1 MKLLINEQ
9 PLQLLPSLVHLVGL
23 NEALFLQQLH
33 FRSLIS
39 KNVRDEYQWVYKTV
53 DQWQEE
59 FSFLSCMTIK
69 RTIYN
74 LEKQEYLI
82 STSEYN
88 KMKIDKTK
96 WYRIDYTK
104 LPVLSIQDDT
114 SFEEAMPA
122 KSELDIPHAMSQPD
136 TSPNE
141 KEDDATFQSDTPDVS
156 LRNAVSYQSET
167 KDCTTLVRPI
177 TKELKELK
185 KIKNNDLVEKPL
197 DVTLFV
203 IAYLNEKTGK
213 QFKATS
219 AATKKFIRARV
230 KEGYTQQDFVQVI
243 DLKVSQWNTH
253 PEFRAYLRPSTLF
266 NPTNFENYLN
276 EQPAIPVEN
285 MQRRVP
291 QSPVLDFS
299 GGEYLG

>member
-39 KNVRDEYQWVYKTV
+39 QNKRDGHLWVYKTY
-53 DQWQEE
+53 DQWLEE
-59 FSFLSCMTIK
+59 FSFLSRMTIK

-74 LEKQEYLI
+74 LEKQGYLI

-96 WYRIDYTK
+96 WYRIDYSK
-104 LPVLSIQDDT
+104 LPAFSIQNDT
-114 SFEEAMPA
+114 SVEEVVPA
-122 KSELDIPHAMSQPD
+122 NSELEIDH
-136 TSPNE
+136 
-141 KEDDATFQSDTPDVS
+141 ATFQSDTTDVS

-167 KDCTTLVRPI
+167 KDCTNVVRPI
-177 TKELKELK
+177 TKELKELR
-185 KIKNNDLVEKPL
+185 KIKNKELVEKPL
-197 DVTLFV
+197 DVTHFV

-213 QFKATS
+213 QFKAAS
-219 AATKKFIRARV
+219 AATKKFINARV

-243 DLKVSQWNTH
+243 DLKVSQWNNN
-253 PEFRAYLRPSTLF
+253 PEYRAYLRPSTLF

-276 EQPAIPVEN
+276 EQPAVPVQAT
-285 MQRRVP
+285 QRRVP

-299 GGEYLG
+299 QGENLG

>member
-9 PLQLLPSLVHLVGL
+9 PLQLLPSLVHLVGV

-39 KNVRDEYQWVYKTV
+39 KNVRDEYRWVYKTV

-74 LEKQEYLI
+74 LEKQGYLI
-82 STSEYN
+82 STSQYN

-104 LPVLSIQDDT
+104 LPVLSSQDDT
-114 SFEEAMPA
+114 SGEETVLE
-122 KSELDIPHAMSQPD
+122 KSELEVEH
-136 TSPNE
+136 
-141 KEDDATFQSDTPDVS
+141 ATFQSDTTDVS
-156 LRNAVSYQSET
+156 LRNAVSYQHET
-167 KDCTTLVRPI
+167 RDCTNVRRPI
-177 TKELKELK
+177 TKELKEPK
-185 KIKNNDLVEKPL
+185 EVKNKELVEKPL
-197 DVTLFV
+197 DVTHFV

-219 AATKKFIRARV
+219 AATKKFINARV
-230 KEGYTQQDFVQVI
+230 KEGYTQQDFIQVI
-243 DLKVSQWNTH
+243 DLKVSQWNNDPKYH
-253 PEFRAYLRPSTLF
+253 AYLRPSTLF

-276 EQPAIPVEN
+276 EQPVIPTQVV
-285 MQRRVP
+285 QRQVYH
-291 QSPVLDFS
+291 SPVLDFS
-299 GGEYLG
+299 QGENLG

>member
-39 KNVRDEYQWVYKTV
+39 KNVRDDYRWVYKTV

-74 LEKQEYLI
+74 LEKQGYLI
-82 STSEYN
+82 STSLYN

-104 LPVLSIQDDT
+104 LPVFSSQEDT
-114 SFEEAMPA
+114 SVEETVLA
-122 KSELDIPHAMSQPD
+122 KSELEVDHAM
-136 TSPNE
+136 
-141 KEDDATFQSDTPDVS
+141 FQSDTTDVS
-156 LRNAVSYQSET
+156 LRNAVSYQHET
-167 KDCTTLVRPI
+167 RDCTNVRRPI
-177 TKELKELK
+177 TKELKEPK
-185 KIKNNDLVEKPL
+185 EIKNKELVEKPL
-197 DVTLFV
+197 DVTHFV
-203 IAYLNEKTGK
+203 ISYLNEKTGK
-213 QFKATS
+213 QFKTTS
-219 AATKKFIRARV
+219 AATKKFINARV
-230 KEGYTQQDFVQVI
+230 KEGYTQQDFIQVI
-243 DLKVSQWNTH
+243 DLKVTQWNNN
-253 PEFRAYLRPSTLF
+253 PEYRAYLRPSTLF

-276 EQPAIPVEN
+276 EQPVIPTQAV
-285 MQRRVP
+285 QRHVYRA
-291 QSPVLDFS
+291 PVLDFS
-299 GGEYLG
+299 RGENLG

>member
-1 MKLLINEQ
+1 MKLLLNEQ

-39 KNVRDEYQWVYKTV
+39 KNMRDGHLWVCKTY
-53 DQWQEE
+53 DQWLEE
-59 FSFLSCMTIK
+59 FSFLSRMTIK

-74 LEKQEYLI
+74 LEKQGYLI

-104 LPVLSIQDDT
+104 LPALSIQDET
-114 SFEEAMPA
+114 PVAEAVPE
-122 KSELDIPHAMSQPD
+122 KSELEIDHAM
-136 TSPNE
+136 
-141 KEDDATFQSDTPDVS
+141 FQSDTTDVS
-156 LRNAVSYQSET
+156 FRNAVSYQSET
-167 KDCTTLVRPI
+167 KDCTNMGRPI

-185 KIKNNDLVEKPL
+185 ELKNKDCVEKPL
-197 DVTLFV
+197 DDTHVV
-203 IAYLNEKTGK
+203 IAYLNEQTGK

-219 AATKKFIRARV
+219 AATKKFIHARV
-230 KEGYTQQDFVQVI
+230 KEGYTREDFIRVI
-243 DLKVSQWNTH
+243 DRKVSQWNHH
-253 PEFRAYLRPSTLF
+253 PEYRAYLRPSTLF

-276 EQPAIPVEN
+276 EQPAKPIQTTQNYVLHSTE
-285 MQRRVP
+285 
-291 QSPVLDFS
+291 LDFS
-299 GGEYLG
+299 QGEDLGNLASVVEK

>member
-9 PLQLLPSLVHLVGL
+9 PLQLLPSLVHVVGL

-39 KNVRDEYQWVYKTV
+39 KNMRDGHLWVYKTY
-53 DQWQEE
+53 DQWLEE
-59 FSFLSCMTIK
+59 FSFLSRMTIK

-74 LEKQEYLI
+74 LEKQGYLI

-104 LPVLSIQDDT
+104 LPVQSIQDDA
-114 SFEEAMPA
+114 SVEETIPT
-122 KSELDIPHAMSQPD
+122 KSELETDHATSQTE
-136 TSPNE
+136 TSLNQ
-141 KEDDATFQSDTPDVS
+141 KEEDAMFQSDTTDVS
-156 LRNAVSYQSET
+156 LRNAVSYQIET
-167 KDCTTLVRPI
+167 KDCTDMVRPI

-185 KIKNNDLVEKPL
+185 ETKNKDLVEKPL
-197 DVTLFV
+197 DVTHFV

-219 AATKKFIRARV
+219 AATKKFIQARV
-230 KEGYTQQDFVQVI
+230 KEGYTQQDFIQVI
-243 DLKVSQWNTH
+243 DLKVSKWNHH
-253 PEFRAYLRPSTLF
+253 PEYRAYLRPSTLF

-276 EQPAIPVEN
+276 EQPAIPVQTV
-285 MQRRVP
+285 QRPVP
-291 QSPVLDFS
+291 HSPVLDFS
-299 GGEYLG
+299 KGEDLG

>member
-39 KNVRDEYQWVYKTV
+39 KNMRDGHLWVYKTY
-53 DQWQEE
+53 DQWLEE
-59 FSFLSCMTIK
+59 FSFLSRMTIK

-74 LEKQEYLI
+74 LEKQGYLI

-104 LPVLSIQDDT
+104 LPAFSIQDDT
-114 SFEEAMPA
+114 LVEEVVPE
-122 KSELDIPHAMSQPD
+122 KSELEI
-136 TSPNE
+136 
-141 KEDDATFQSDTPDVS
+141 DDATFQSDPTDVS

-167 KDCTTLVRPI
+167 KDCTHLVRPI

-185 KIKNNDLVEKPL
+185 RIKNKDCVEKPL
-197 DVTLFV
+197 DVTHFV

-219 AATKKFIRARV
+219 AATKKFINARV
-230 KEGYTQQDFVQVI
+230 KEGYTQQDFIQVI
-243 DLKVSQWNTH
+243 DLKASQWNSN
-253 PEFRAYLRPSTLF
+253 PEYRAYLRPSTLF

-276 EQPAIPVEN
+276 EQPVIPV
-285 MQRRVP
+285 QHTPRRVP
-291 QSPVLDFS
+291 ESPVLDFS
-299 GGEYLG
+299 RGENLG

>member
-39 KNVRDEYQWVYKTV
+39 KNVRDGHQWVYKTY
-53 DQWQEE
+53 DQWLEE
-59 FSFLSCMTIK
+59 FSFLSRMTIK

-74 LEKQEYLI
+74 LEKQGYLI

-104 LPVLSIQDDT
+104 LPALSIQNDT
-114 SFEEAMPA
+114 SGEEVMPVN
-122 KSELDIPHAMSQPD
+122 SELEIDH
-136 TSPNE
+136 
-141 KEDDATFQSDTPDVS
+141 ATFQSDTSTDQKEDEAMFQSDTTDVS

-167 KDCTTLVRPI
+167 KDCTNVVRPI
-177 TKELKELK
+177 TKELKELR
-185 KIKNNDLVEKPL
+185 KIKNKELVEKPL
-197 DVTLFV
+197 DVTHFV

-219 AATKKFIRARV
+219 AATKKFINARV

-243 DLKVSQWNTH
+243 ELKVSQWNNN
-253 PEFRAYLRPSTLF
+253 PEYRAYLRPSTLF

-276 EQPAIPVEN
+276 EQPAVPVQAT
-285 MQRRVP
+285 QRHVP

-299 GGEYLG
+299 QGENLG